1 MKRIA
6 LGAGCFWGVEAAFK
20 LLPGIIKTRVGY
32 MGGHL
37 ESPTYEEVCQKTTGH
52 AEVVWLEY
60 DESEVSLKKI
70 LDLFFFIHNP
80 YQVGGQGNDI
90 GPQYRSE
97 VFTDEE
103 KFVAEYIS
111 KMDRPSEIQTQVSSL
126 VTFYDAEEYHQEYL
140 LKNPL
145 GYCHVNMNDVRKF
158 IQEM

>member
-1 MKRIA
+1 
-6 LGAGCFWGVEAAFK
+6 
-20 LLPGIIKTRVGY
+20 

-60 DESEVSLKKI
+60 NESEVTLKKF
-70 LDLFFFIHNP
+70 LDLFFYIHNP

-90 GPQYRSE
+90 GLQYRSE
-97 VFTDEE
+97 VFTDEQS
-103 KFVAEYIS
+103 FVSEYIS
-111 KMDRPSEIQTQVSSL
+111 KLDRPSEIQTQVSSL